1 MSDMYRW
8 LDIVKQGMEMA
19 AKAGER
25 EAQQSRSEFDDNT
38 EAKASVYAGQIKQH
52 QNIDVSAEDHLLR
65 DKPELQAGQKV
76 VIDQLYGPGAGHGVF
91 VAYSLD
97 GRSAICNIDSV
108 DQSIPVEFI
117 SRDSADV
124 SREEFSSTGSDG
136 CMSPLSAREQNT
148 SDLTVNNKDVHME
161 DLEKW
166 MKTIEEANEVDEGY
180 SVRLPIDKERYTDL
194 SGEGLEGP
202 FSTKSGKVVYYD
214 PKAGK
219 YYDRDTDMYLSD
231 EDYRALDEA
240 APVADLDAI
249 WRKVEQVVA
258 EIAPDGDPVDY
269 LAPWLEKQGL
279 PYEIADKAARKNGY
293 ADVYAYYD
301 EVYDEYQSAM
311 HESSPKACACGEYD
325 CEVCFPSEPDKNNY
339 PERGWD
345 EFDNESPGAY
355 RGNRDLY
362 DSVEEVSDDDED
374 PREVDYDDDDYDLS
388 GNYLAKTTNVKESKN
403 LKESKMKLKEFGPL
417 VGMAVR
423 AGSAAAG
430 SAIGSKIADKVMGEQ
445 EHDEWEEEPVNGF
458 GAADELDDIES
469 NDELGNVSAHDAPED
484 VSDLIGEIDYLQ
496 NLGMSMANREYNVD
510 KLIDMPADMIKRIH
524 SKVKG
529 TIVKEW
535 HEEED
540 DVPGY
545 YDDEESEEDGDD
557 GDDGRHD
564 DYDPSADRLD
574 PERHMREANDDIEFE
589 PEDDEYAGL
598 DREAADMTGDAARSA
613 GVDLSSDK
621 PAPISDYYDD
631 SNATEWG
638 DDNETPSDA
647 GDEIDGMDEPEVEVP
662 AARVSGASM
671 DVSDMLG
678 KIAYMQDMGMSLSD
692 RHYDT
697 EKLMMMNPDVIQR
710 VYSKVVGE
718 SKKVSSD
725 MFISSLHESK
735 KTEKSKKVITE
746 GADADVVKA
755 LKALFD

>member
-25 EAQQSRSEFDDNT
+25 ESQQSRSEFDDDT
-38 EAKASVYAGQIKQH
+38 EARASVYAGQIKQH

-180 SVRLPIDKERYTDL
+180 SVRPPIDKERYTDL

-214 PKAGK
+214 TKAGQ

-258 EIAPDGDPVDY
+258 NIAPDGDPVDY

-311 HESSPKACACGEYD
+311 HESSPKECDCGDYD
-325 CEVCFPSEPDKNNY
+325 CNICFPKVDDDVPDSADYGDYKVSDDDVPDVY
-339 PERGWD
+339 KR
-345 EFDNESPGAY
+345 
-355 RGNRDLY
+355 NRDLY
-362 DSVEEVSDDDED
+362 DAVEEIGDDDED

-388 GNYLAKTTNVKESKN
+388 GNYLAKTTDVKESKN

-458 GAADELDDIES
+458 GAADELDDVES
-469 NDELGNVSAHDAPED
+469 NDELGNVSAHDASED

-496 NLGMSMANREYNVD
+496 NLGMSMASREYNVD

-535 HEEED
+535 YEEED

-545 YDDEESEEDGDD
+545 YDDEESEDDGDD
-557 GDDGRHD
+557 SDDGRHD
-564 DYDPSADRLD
+564 DYDPSADRFD
-574 PERHMREANDDIEFE
+574 PERHMREADEDELDFDFEPATDDHAGLNTPKGIKHLADE
-589 PEDDEYAGL
+589 PEDEPEDEGN
-598 DREAADMTGDAARSA
+598 S
-613 GVDLSSDK
+613 LSL
-621 PAPISDYYDD
+621 
-631 SNATEWG
+631 
-638 DDNETPSDA
+638 DA
-647 GDEIDGMDEPEVEVP
+647 GDEVDGLDEPEVEVP
-662 AARVSGASM
+662 AARIGGASM

-725 MFISSLHESK
+725 MFISSLNESK
-735 KTEKSKKVITE
+735 KTEQSKKVITE

>member
-1 MSDMYRW
+1 
-8 LDIVKQGMEMA
+8 
-19 AKAGER
+19 
-25 EAQQSRSEFDDNT
+25 
-38 EAKASVYAGQIKQH
+38 
-52 QNIDVSAEDHLLR
+52 
-65 DKPELQAGQKV
+65 
-76 VIDQLYGPGAGHGVF
+76 
-91 VAYSLD
+91 
-97 GRSAICNIDSV
+97 
-108 DQSIPVEFI
+108 
-117 SRDSADV
+117 
-124 SREEFSSTGSDG
+124 
-136 CMSPLSAREQNT
+136 
-148 SDLTVNNKDVHME
+148 ME

-180 SVRLPIDKERYTDL
+180 SIRPPIDKERYTDL

-214 PKAGK
+214 PKAVK

-240 APVADLDAI
+240 APVANLDAI

-311 HESSPKACACGEYD
+311 HESSPKECDCGDYD
-325 CEVCFPSEPDKNNY
+325 CKICFPPFADDYPDDSE
-339 PERGWD
+339 WD
-345 EFDNESPGAY
+345 YETSDDDILQVYKDA
-355 RGNRDLY
+355 RDLY

-388 GNYLAKTTNVKESKN
+388 GNYQPKATDVKESKN

-529 TIVKEW
+529 SVTEARD
-535 HEEED
+535 E
-540 DVPGY
+540 
-545 YDDEESEEDGDD
+545 DEESH
-557 GDDGRHD
+557 RN
-564 DYDPSADRLD
+564 YRPD
-574 PERHMREANDDIEFE
+574 PEDEKEWNNRKHDRFEEVDELDVDFE

-638 DDNETPSDA
+638 DDDETLSDA

-725 MFISSLHESK
+725 MFISTLKESK
-735 KTEKSKKVITE
+735 KTKQSKKVITE